1 MTFEHEKT
9 PNRYL
14 ATKTGAKY
22 RLPLFLPVYEH
33 KAPFIGIEELKR
45 DFAIEGIITNAFLL
59 YKDRSTHNR
68 LIEQEDIKKFYGF
81 DGLIVTD
88 SGAFQGFQ
96 RPLLL
101 SNKKIIAFQQDIGA
115 DVISP
120 LDVVTPPGEN
130 STIAQ
135 KKMFST
141 LKRVREGLD
150 IVRKC
155 ILIGVQQGGRFLELR
170 KKALEILVTMGIEYI
185 ALGSLVP
192 FFNRNHDIS
201 FVCNALYDARK
212 IIPPG
217 IPIHIYGAGD
227 PAEIP
232 FYAAFGADIFD
243 SSSFAH
249 YARDGWYMTPYG
261 AVKDRSILDE
271 MGEECS
277 SHYIENTEIVDE
289 KILARHNLHMIML
302 TFAKVRKALKE
313 GRIFEYLNK
322 IADVNSK
329 YFPNSKLKESFQKAA
344 EKL

>member
-1 MTFEHEKT
+1 MTLEHEKT
-9 PNRYL
+9 LNRCL
-14 ATKTGAKY
+14 TTKSGAKY

-33 KAPFIGIEELKR
+33 RAPFIGIEELKR
-45 DFAIEGIITNAFLL
+45 DFAVEGIITNAFLL
-59 YKDRSTHNR
+59 YKDRPIYNR
-68 LIEQEDIKKFYGF
+68 LIEQEDIKKYYGF

-101 SNKKIIAFQQDIGA
+101 SNKKIIAFQQEIGA
-115 DVISP
+115 DVVSP

-135 KKMFST
+135 KKMLST

-150 IVRKC
+150 IVNKC
-155 ILIGVQQGGRFLELR
+155 ILIGVQQGGRFMELR
-170 KKALEILVTMGIEYI
+170 KKALEVLVTMGVEYV

-192 FFNRNHDIS
+192 FFNRNHDLS
-201 FVCNALYDARK
+201 FVCGVLRDARK
-212 IIPPG
+212 IVPPE

-261 AVKDRSILDE
+261 AVKDRNVLNE
-271 MGEECS
+271 MGEGCS
-277 SHYIENTEIVDE
+277 SHYIENVEAVDE
-289 KILARHNLHMIML
+289 KILARHNLHIIML

-313 GRIFEYLNK
+313 GSIFEYLNR
-322 IADVNSK
+322 IADVNSR
-329 YFPNSKLKESFQKAA
+329 YFPDSKLKSSFERIT

>member
-1 MTFEHEKT
+1 MHKEKT
-9 PNRYL
+9 PSRSL
-14 ATKTGAKY
+14 TTKAGVQY

-45 DFAIEGIITNAFLL
+45 DFAVEGIITNAFLL
-59 YKDRSTHNR
+59 YKDRPIHNR
-68 LIEQEDIKKFYGF
+68 LIEQEDIKKYYGF

-101 SNKKIIAFQQDIGA
+101 SNKKIIAFQQEIGA
-115 DVISP
+115 DVVSP

-135 KKMFST
+135 KKMLST

-150 IVRKC
+150 LVKKC
-155 ILIGVQQGGRFLELR
+155 TLIGVQQGGRFMELR
-170 KKALEILVTMGIEYI
+170 KKALEVLVTMGVEYI

-192 FFNRNHDIS
+192 FFNRNHDLS
-201 FVCNALYDARK
+201 FVCNVLSDARK
-212 IIPPG
+212 IIPPE

-227 PAEIP
+227 PVEIP

-261 AVKDRSILDE
+261 AVKDRKILND
-271 MGEECS
+271 MGEECF
-277 SHYIENTEIVDE
+277 SHFIEDVENPDE
-289 KILARHNLHMIML
+289 KILARHNLYMIML
-302 TFAKVRKALKE
+302 TFAKVRKALYE
-313 GRIFEYLNK
+313 GTIHKFMDE
-322 IADVNSK
+322 IADINSML
-329 YFPNSKLKESFQKAA
+329 FPNSKLKPSFEKVA

>member
-1 MTFEHEKT
+1 MTLQNEKT
-9 PNRYL
+9 PNRCL
-14 ATKTGAKY
+14 TTKSGAKY

-33 KAPFIGIEELKR
+33 KAPFISIEELKR
-45 DFAIEGIITNAFLL
+45 DFAVEGIITNAFLL
-59 YKDRSTHNR
+59 YKDRPIHNR
-68 LIEQEDIKKFYGF
+68 LIGQEDIKKFYGF

-115 DVISP
+115 DVVSP

-130 STIAQ
+130 STTAQ
-135 KKMFST
+135 KKMLST

-155 ILIGVQQGGRFLELR
+155 TLIGVQQGGRFLELR
-170 KKALEILVTMGIEYI
+170 KKAIEILVTMGVEYI

-201 FVCNALYDARK
+201 FVCNAIYDARK
-212 IIPPG
+212 IVPPEIPV
-217 IPIHIYGAGD
+217 HVYGAGD
-227 PAEIP
+227 PLEIP
-232 FYAAFGADIFD
+232 FYTAFGADIFD

-249 YARDGWYMTPYG
+249 YARDGWFMTPYG
-261 AVKDRSILDE
+261 AVKERSIMDE

-277 SHYIENTEIVDE
+277 SHYIENVEAVDE
-289 KILARHNLHMIML
+289 KILARHNLHIIML

-313 GRIFEYLNK
+313 GRIFEYLNR
-322 IADVNSK
+322 IVDINSRL
-329 YFPNSKLKESFQKAA
+329 FPNSKLKSSFEKIA